1 MTIWTSDGRS
11 GASRQI
17 TTLLKRFERPIPS
30 RSENSDGRTWLD
42 AGQRATLSA
51 LQCRLCETG
60 LPGAIIADE
69 VGMGKTRIAVAL
81 ACAVTRAGGR
91 VVVAVPPG
99 LLHQWRDEFRQTFQA
114 AREEPPEI
122 PEIRSLRDLY
132 SHDLSPSPKTAPVL
146 LLPHGLLNFQMKNG
160 WGSQWL
166 LTQYQDRIAGRVA
179 FSRLIPKDEREIIR
193 HHVGRLAKGDA
204 LRPEELQSRGTGRE
218 AFISFTLSLLGA
230 FDLVIIDE
238 AHKSKNDAAT
248 AQEKGRRSTLAQLL
262 MRLVRQNGTHK
273 APPRR
278 LCLTATPFEL
288 HADNW
293 RLILQRAGAP
303 EDKADACAQAS
314 EQFLAAA
321 KSVRLLPSWENA
333 TAFKSAAD
341 EFYRQLSPW
350 MMRRRKAVAGND
362 SVLER
367 YIRDHGPNY
376 RDRSQKITA
385 QVTGKDWSI
394 ALMAVEALSLMPD
407 TGLGAQKRLRLALAR
422 GFSLAT
428 ALDATGKPEK
438 GDWQEYEE
446 QTFSDTDQG
455 LIRNQQEQRR
465 RERAGF
471 WLGRLKQAAADPYAH
486 PTLLAA
492 VRAIE
497 EITTHSASPEK
508 VLVFGIFTQ
517 AMRRLTVTSRVIVR
531 AFPEELRLLTIPFL
545 EGFDGCSS
553 LEDGLR
559 QLAVVEVDVAQDGLL
574 QVVAALE
581 PMALKNILD
590 ATVESLDHAVCLR
603 PHRGCEAVLDAELG
617 AEQVELVLSGSGAF
631 AQAEQPVGEGLSV
644 VGEHPGDLH
653 RGRALQIAQEAARV
667 GRGLRRI
674 DAHEDPARRA
684 VDGYEEISA
693 PILVGHLGQVFHVD
707 MQVAGLICL
716 EGPVRGLRLF
726 RLQRP
731 QIARPMA
738 TQAAV
743 QTGSRDM
750 RVEELAH
757 HGQQIVEWQEQ
768 CLAQHDR
775 DGFLSRSQRR
785 LQPVWR
791 VAPVVDVVPITPLP
805 DSLLGDPVAL
815 GHHPRRV
822 RARLDRGPDL
832 RRGRCLLVQGN
843 QHVRTPSRTSRR
855 IDLAMNRAERR
866 GSM

>member
-193 HHVGRLAKGDA
+193 HHVGRLAKGDV

-238 AHKSKNDAAT
+238 AHKSKSDAAT

-517 AMRRLTVTSRVIVR
+517 AMRRLTDLLNAREMIRRLMIFSHN
-531 AFPEELRLLTIPFL
+531 PEAPFKTWHWPGETIPMEPQFR
-545 EGFDGCSS
+545 E
-553 LEDGLR
+553 
-559 QLAVVEVDVAQDGLL
+559 
-574 QVVAALE
+574 AL
-581 PMALKNILD
+581 
-590 ATVESLDHAVCLR
+590 H
-603 PHRGCEAVLDAELG
+603 
-617 AEQVELVLSGSGAF
+617 
-631 AQAEQPVGEGLSV
+631 
-644 VGEHPGDLH
+644 
-653 RGRALQIAQEAARV
+653 
-667 GRGLRRI
+667 
-674 DAHEDPARRA
+674 
-684 VDGYEEISA
+684 
-693 PILVGHLGQVFHVD
+693 
-707 MQVAGLICL
+707 
-716 EGPVRGLRLF
+716 
-726 RLQRP
+726 
-731 QIARPMA
+731 
-738 TQAAV
+738 AAV
-743 QTGSRDM
+743 QMADM
-750 RVEELAH
+750 RAH
-757 HGQQIVEWQEQ
+757 MGNADI
-768 CLAQHDR
+768 AT
-775 DGFLSRSQRR
+775 LSSLMRRQYDKYRSQRARALDEVRTYITNTLWPQLGLGGQEEEIILSLTQALIEIMDDQQSRDGSSSCARAWDEFRKENLPRYEEEDEDGMLNSVQDLPSHIR
-785 LQPVWR
+785 LALNDFDGRKGYFARRLAGGMKSAAKQHLQTAFNRRSSWPMVLVAQSSVGREGLNLHRSCRTVVLFQPEWNPGVVEQQIGR
-791 VAPVVDVVPITPLP
+791 VDRIGSLWEEMVAQHQGKTDPPKIRILPVELP
-805 DSLLGDPVAL
+805 GSYDEHNWKILNDRWDSYRAQMNGEVFGPAEFTGQASYEVTEA
-815 GHHPRRV
+815 V
-822 RARLDRGPDL
+822 RAATPDFSP
-832 RRGRCLLVQGN
+832 LLS
-843 QHVRTPSRTSRR
+843 HCP
-855 IDLAMNRAERR
+855 
-866 GSM
+866 